1 LGILI
6 EKLSSVG
13 ILKYQHVFT
22 SQAGLP
28 TNREVYLCVCHLGAP
43 VGFPVYDNE
52 AVAEK
57 ANITVIPANHALF
70 TQTDE
75 AVTG

>member
-1 LGILI
+1 MIKELT
-6 EKLSSVG
+6 SVG

-28 TNREVYLCVCHLGAP
+28 TNREIYLCVCHRGAQ

-57 ANITVIPANHALF
+57 ANITVMPANHALS